1 MNIIPSLK
9 KIFTIYNILLFGL
22 LVTFIVFIIQYME
35 GTKKNFWDINVLLI
49 VYSAILIVPFCYYIL
64 NILKG
69 KNLLTK
75 YAYQLIVL
83 IFYIINTSMYGSLN
97 HLHPIKG
104 DIISSIFHILFIII
118 SILLNIIVFGITS
131 EFTNVEK
138 FFNKVTKNMENKWWL
153 LIFSIVL
160 LFVNFIVFYFV
171 TDKKNN
177 HTVDT

>member
-1 MNIIPSLK
+1 MNIIIQILK

-49 VYSAILIVPFCYYIL
+49 VYSAILIVPFCNYIL

-69 KNLLTK
+69 DRILK

-104 DIISSIFHILFIII
+104 DIVSSIFHILFIII
-118 SILLNIIVFGITS
+118 SILLFIIVVGITS
-131 EFTNVEK
+131 EFNSVNF
-138 FFNKVTKNMENKWWL
+138 FFNTVTKIMKNKWWL

-160 LFVNFIVFYFV
+160 LFVNFLVFYFV

>member
-1 MNIIPSLK
+1 
-9 KIFTIYNILLFGL
+9 
-22 LVTFIVFIIQYME
+22 
-35 GTKKNFWDINVLLI
+35 
-49 VYSAILIVPFCYYIL
+49 
-64 NILKG
+64 
-69 KNLLTK
+69 
-75 YAYQLIVL
+75 
-83 IFYIINTSMYGSLN
+83 MYGSLN